1 MELASEDQQQPSARP
16 KRDSCLPKHL
26 AQYDVTLLPS
36 QQPAV
41 QDSPLPEGQ
50 RDESRPYRAGS
61 ASGYP
66 STTRSQR
73 SSRHSSQRLKLLE
86 TMPDAKAAAL
96 EEQIKGLE
104 LADLQQEIEEER
116 QADLETTKLDEQAR
130 EGQRLQ
136 EEAHRAK
143 ERMARE
149 MGRRRR
155 LKKLEKEVKIAGA
168 VKSFLSESED
178 DTRPTVLAPPDS
190 DKRVSQSL
198 TNRVP
203 TLQPSVHTQHPPQQQ
218 QSPVQVPSTVT
229 VSVAQPLA
237 PNVNP
242 VMRVQTGAP
251 MPATLP
257 VTRASVA
264 APRPASVAPISQYMP
279 GLPTFASTPAPAAT
293 VPQVTQPPA
302 TTAFQS
308 QYPGLPV
315 IGSDSTIPP
324 AVTVAN
330 LPSVVQYAAPVI
342 PDVAPAPSM
351 PLWSYPGLETL
362 IASSYGIPKPALPI
376 FESGRESDFALL
388 KMALDNLMNSH
399 PHLSEHY
406 KYQVLLSQL
415 KLPSALQL
423 AKSYMYDSRP
433 YTAALGALQDK
444 YGQPRQL
451 VQSELGAILNSPAI
465 KSGDAEAFDTF
476 ALSVQS
482 LVGMLPHRD
491 GFVEYCLCRGILQP
505 GTDLTYTLPDL
516 AAWLQMKAQAKR
528 LASRATYLYNPAPSP
543 AKREQHGPRHKD
555 KSASVL
561 LCSGEPAN
569 KPTTPQKSP
578 YSKPT
583 PFCPF
588 CNNKEHY
595 LNFCPDFKKLSTGE
609 IKKWI
614 QEGDRCCKCGRNH
627 KATACTLKRPCKTC
641 KEIHLTVLHDTIQE
655 LSQKVLMVSNQKST
669 VYIEKPRS
677 PQRVLLKIVKVLLQH
692 GGRTLETFAVLD
704 DGSERSIILPQAVE
718 QLQLPKHPETLHLRT
733 VQQEVK
739 ELKGSSVSLHVS
751 PIFKPSKQF
760 CIENAFTS
768 TSLSLS
774 EHTYP
779 VAALQRRYEHLKGLP
794 LSPIHRAQPLL
805 LIGSD
810 MPHLL
815 TSTQPCEQAHLV
827 SCLHIATESSYT
839 ELFKNVER
847 LWHIDTLPYT
857 TSERVSVDNVPRYA
871 TPLLRRQPV
880 TALCAPPDAV
890 MPSLRSIE
898 RRLTKDPARAA
909 SYCKEMDKL
918 VQAGY
923 VAEVPAEEAS
933 KSTESWYVPHH
944 MVHHNGKDRVVF
956 NCSFSYNGQSLNDY
970 LLPGPT
976 LGPTMIGVLLR
987 FRRHAVAISGDIKS
1001 MFHQIRLLPAD
1012 KPLLRFLWR
1021 NMEKTSEPRIFE
1033 WQVLPF
1039 GTTCSPCCAVYAL
1052 QQHVR
1057 DHEPPDSLLMKVV
1070 EHSFYVDNCL
1080 HSVSKVEDA
1089 KALID
1094 DLRALLSK
1102 GGFEIRQWA
1111 SNVPAVVAH
1120 LPSEA
1125 QSTSSELWLY
1135 DPLGYIVPFTTRC
1148 KVLIQD
1154 MWKANVGWDDQIQPA
1169 DLRDKWLTWVE
1180 EIPALQHLKLPRPYA
1195 PSTADTATKHI
1206 HIFCDASERAYGSVA
1221 FMQTVDDSQHI
1232 FVSFVFARS
1241 RVAPRKQLS
1250 IPRLELS
1257 AALTGAQLA
1266 RLLETELSITSE
1278 HITLWSDSTTVL
1290 YWIKSE
1296 SCCYKVFV
1304 GTRVTEIQN
1313 LTDPSQWRYVD
1324 SRSNPADDITRGL
1337 TLQEMTVDHR
1347 WNQVAA
1353 SRPQSVL
1360 HWKQLLHETA
1370 SSLHGAADADA
1381 TPTCSAA
1388 DFLQAEKLMLQRAQ
1402 ADCFPEEIRALKAGR
1417 SLSSDSRL
1425 TSLSPEYE
1433 EATGLLRVGGR
1444 LRHAK
1449 ELELDTIHPVILDP
1463 RHPVTKL
1470 LIKDTDELLLHPGPE
1485 RVLAELR
1492 RRFWI
1497 IRGRE
1502 AIRKHQHSCLE
1513 CQRWRAKP
1521 DVPKM
1526 ADYPPARLRL
1536 HKPPFYSTGVD
1547 CFGPFQVKIGR
1558 RTEKRWGIV
1567 YKCMTTR
1574 SVHLDLLESLDTD
1587 AFLLSLRRF
1596 ISRRGKPFELLMDND
1611 ASDPDP
1617 VTPNLLLMGRHDS
1630 SLPQAVY
1637 DPGDLGR
1644 RRWRHSQVLADRF
1657 WSSFIRHYLPGL
1669 QERSKWRRDGKAL
1682 SVGQVVLIVDPQLPR
1697 ASWPVGRVTQT
1708 HPGADGRVRTASVQ
1722 VKDRTYLRPVAR
1734 LILLPSLE
1742 DTNDEDITT

>member
-155 LKKLEKEVKIAGA
+155 LKKLEKGVKIAGA

-203 TLQPSVHTQHPPQQQ
+203 TLQPSVHAQHPQQ

-229 VSVAQPLA
+229 VAQPLA

-351 PLWSYPGLETL
+351 PPWSYPGLETL

-465 KSGDAEAFDTF
+465 NS
-476 ALSVQS
+476 
-482 LVGMLPHRD
+482 
-491 GFVEYCLCRGILQP
+491 C
-505 GTDLTYTLPDL
+505 
-516 AAWLQMKAQAKR
+516 
-528 LASRATYLYNPAPSP
+528 SP
-543 AKREQHGPRHKD
+543 K
-555 KSASVL
+555 
-561 LCSGEPAN
+561 
-569 KPTTPQKSP
+569 
-578 YSKPT
+578 
-583 PFCPF
+583 
-588 CNNKEHY
+588 
-595 LNFCPDFKKLSTGE
+595 
-609 IKKWI
+609 
-614 QEGDRCCKCGRNH
+614 
-627 KATACTLKRPCKTC
+627 
-641 KEIHLTVLHDTIQE
+641 
-655 LSQKVLMVSNQKST
+655 
-669 VYIEKPRS
+669 
-677 PQRVLLKIVKVLLQH
+677 
-692 GGRTLETFAVLD
+692 
-704 DGSERSIILPQAVE
+704 
-718 QLQLPKHPETLHLRT
+718 
-733 VQQEVK
+733 
-739 ELKGSSVSLHVS
+739 
-751 PIFKPSKQF
+751 
-760 CIENAFTS
+760 
-768 TSLSLS
+768 
-774 EHTYP
+774 
-779 VAALQRRYEHLKGLP
+779 RYEHLKGLP

-815 TSTQPCEQAHLV
+815 TPTQPVRAGPSGGPIAICTRLGWSLQGPSEIMLSLNQ

-847 LWHIDTLPYT
+847 LWHIDTLPYVSEKSVTRSKQDQQALTLLQT

-1125 QSTSSELWLY
+1125 QSTSSELWAQHYSWGKLGLDSEVAQLLLHSATERNIDADTPYAELCWQLAHPKADSRILSDQVQDQDQVQTLGSWLQKNPQSLGSKVRQRFNGKLPFLFNLSVRTALSIQAHPDQELAVKLHAQFPEHYPDENHKPEMAIALTPFTGMCGFRPVTEILDHMSEVPELVSLVGSDSVEDLKSKISDEEQTKSALKTCFSRMMKSHKDLVKTELHRLVQRASAGQAVPLSSLLLKLHSQFPGDIGCFCIFFLNLIHLQPGDAMFLRANEIHAYVEGDCVEVMACSDNTVRAGLTPKFLDVETLCEMLDYTSSPAESKLFPCRRDDQDSHVTLY
-1135 DPLGYIVPFTTRC
+1135 DPPI
-1148 KVLIQD
+1148 
-1154 MWKANVGWDDQIQPA
+1154 DDFSVMRIPGPGGGGLLHC
-1169 DLRDKWLTWVE
+1169 LRPRQRQHPIGGLWL
-1180 EIPALQHLKLPRPYA
+1180 
-1195 PSTADTATKHI
+1195 
-1206 HIFCDASERAYGSVA
+1206 
-1221 FMQTVDDSQHI
+1221 
-1232 FVSFVFARS
+1232 
-1241 RVAPRKQLS
+1241 
-1250 IPRLELS
+1250 
-1257 AALTGAQLA
+1257 
-1266 RLLETELSITSE
+1266 
-1278 HITLWSDSTTVL
+1278 
-1290 YWIKSE
+1290 
-1296 SCCYKVFV
+1296 
-1304 GTRVTEIQN
+1304 
-1313 LTDPSQWRYVD
+1313 
-1324 SRSNPADDITRGL
+1324 
-1337 TLQEMTVDHR
+1337 
-1347 WNQVAA
+1347 
-1353 SRPQSVL
+1353 RPQ
-1360 HWKQLLHETA
+1360 
-1370 SSLHGAADADA
+1370 
-1381 TPTCSAA
+1381 
-1388 DFLQAEKLMLQRAQ
+1388 
-1402 ADCFPEEIRALKAGR
+1402 
-1417 SLSSDSRL
+1417 
-1425 TSLSPEYE
+1425 
-1433 EATGLLRVGGR
+1433 
-1444 LRHAK
+1444 
-1449 ELELDTIHPVILDP
+1449 
-1463 RHPVTKL
+1463 
-1470 LIKDTDELLLHPGPE
+1470 
-1485 RVLAELR
+1485 
-1492 RRFWI
+1492 
-1497 IRGRE
+1497 
-1502 AIRKHQHSCLE
+1502 
-1513 CQRWRAKP
+1513 
-1521 DVPKM
+1521 
-1526 ADYPPARLRL
+1526 
-1536 HKPPFYSTGVD
+1536 
-1547 CFGPFQVKIGR
+1547 
-1558 RTEKRWGIV
+1558 
-1567 YKCMTTR
+1567 
-1574 SVHLDLLESLDTD
+1574 
-1587 AFLLSLRRF
+1587 
-1596 ISRRGKPFELLMDND
+1596 
-1611 ASDPDP
+1611 
-1617 VTPNLLLMGRHDS
+1617 
-1630 SLPQAVY
+1630 
-1637 DPGDLGR
+1637 
-1644 RRWRHSQVLADRF
+1644 
-1657 WSSFIRHYLPGL
+1657 
-1669 QERSKWRRDGKAL
+1669 
-1682 SVGQVVLIVDPQLPR
+1682 
-1697 ASWPVGRVTQT
+1697 
-1708 HPGADGRVRTASVQ
+1708 PGAR
-1722 VKDRTYLRPVAR
+1722 
-1734 LILLPSLE
+1734 
-1742 DTNDEDITT
+1742 

>member
-1 MELASEDQQQPSARP
+1 
-16 KRDSCLPKHL
+16 
-26 AQYDVTLLPS
+26 
-36 QQPAV
+36 
-41 QDSPLPEGQ
+41 
-50 RDESRPYRAGS
+50 
-61 ASGYP
+61 
-66 STTRSQR
+66 
-73 SSRHSSQRLKLLE
+73 
-86 TMPDAKAAAL
+86 MP
-96 EEQIKGLE
+96 
-104 LADLQQEIEEER
+104 
-116 QADLETTKLDEQAR
+116 
-130 EGQRLQ
+130 
-136 EEAHRAK
+136 
-143 ERMARE
+143 
-149 MGRRRR
+149 
-155 LKKLEKEVKIAGA
+155 
-168 VKSFLSESED
+168 
-178 DTRPTVLAPPDS
+178 P
-190 DKRVSQSL
+190 
-198 TNRVP
+198 
-203 TLQPSVHTQHPPQQQ
+203 
-218 QSPVQVPSTVT
+218 
-229 VSVAQPLA
+229 
-237 PNVNP
+237 
-242 VMRVQTGAP
+242 
-251 MPATLP
+251 
-257 VTRASVA
+257 
-264 APRPASVAPISQYMP
+264 
-279 GLPTFASTPAPAAT
+279 
-293 VPQVTQPPA
+293 
-302 TTAFQS
+302 
-308 QYPGLPV
+308 
-315 IGSDSTIPP
+315 
-324 AVTVAN
+324 
-330 LPSVVQYAAPVI
+330 
-342 PDVAPAPSM
+342 
-351 PLWSYPGLETL
+351 WSYPGLETL

-482 LVGMLPHRD
+482 LVGMLRTLEGPIGYELRCGSHVDRLLSKMPPAHRD

-739 ELKGSSVSLHVS
+739 ELQGSSVSLHVS

-815 TSTQPCEQAHLV
+815 TPTQPVRAGPSGGPIAICTRLGWSLQGPSEIMPVSSNQ

-847 LWHIDTLPYT
+847 LWHIDTLPYVSEKSVTRSKQDQQALTLLQT

-987 FRRHAVAISGDIKS
+987 FRRHAI
-1001 MFHQIRLLPAD
+1001 
-1012 KPLLRFLWR
+1012 LWR

-1125 QSTSSELWLY
+1125 QSTSSELWLAEASDDLNEPTLGLTWDCLNDTLGYKHQPNGSSGATLRHVYSVLARLY

-1206 HIFCDASERAYGSVA
+1206 HIFCDASERAYGSIKSCT
-1221 FMQTVDDSQHI
+1221 Q
-1232 FVSFVFARS
+1232 
-1241 RVAPRKQLS
+1241 KQLS

-1296 SCCYKVFV
+1296 SCRYKVFV

-1347 WNQVAA
+1347 WNQDPAELRKSAFVGTV
-1353 SRPQSVL
+1353 SNTPQLQLPDPSQCST
-1360 HWKQLLHETA
+1360 WKQLLHETA
-1370 SSLHGAADADA
+1370 SSLHGAANADA

-1417 SLSSDSRL
+1417 SLPSDSRL

-1547 CFGPFQVKIGR
+1547 CLGPFQVKIGR
-1558 RTEKRWGIV
+1558 RTEKDGDRLQV
-1567 YKCMTTR
+1567 HDN
-1574 SVHLDLLESLDTD
+1574 SVS
-1587 AFLLSLRRF
+1587 A
-1596 ISRRGKPFELLMDND
+1596 P
-1611 ASDPDP
+1611 
-1617 VTPNLLLMGRHDS
+1617 
-1630 SLPQAVY
+1630 
-1637 DPGDLGR
+1637 
-1644 RRWRHSQVLADRF
+1644 
-1657 WSSFIRHYLPGL
+1657 
-1669 QERSKWRRDGKAL
+1669 
-1682 SVGQVVLIVDPQLPR
+1682 
-1697 ASWPVGRVTQT
+1697 
-1708 HPGADGRVRTASVQ
+1708 
-1722 VKDRTYLRPVAR
+1722 
-1734 LILLPSLE
+1734 
-1742 DTNDEDITT
+1742 